1 MLVEPPAVLY
11 GRPCVF
17 QAVEHAVLEKA
28 PFTAQ
33 VPLGSSIL
41 SLPPQ
46 PGLLALGMP
55 LPGHQKESAPL
66 SLEGRSGL
74 CPCLGS
80 AVWQRPLPL
89 LFPSPGLS
97 PALICSRKFP
107 LVPLASSPSFPKFPQ
122 EPGK

>member
-74 CPCLGS
+74 CPCLG
-80 AVWQRPLPL
+80 LPHGSG
-89 LFPSPGLS
+89 PSL
-97 PALICSRKFP
+97 CSS
-107 LVPLASSPSFPKFPQ
+107 LPLASPLL
-122 EPGK
+122 